1 MTTPSTPLQATL
13 AGLQAS
19 RENVADAYQKLGL
32 AIAAHLAAM
41 VRETFPTAVA
51 VVIEFPE
58 GRLSPVTLD
67 SVLGPAPSAIAIN
80 PTLYDNS
87 GDAEEDDSA
96 PDDPWPYAIE
106 TIEDLAEE
114 YASITHTHNWPWCD
128 TDGRFRVLNFPEPND
143 TEPEKPQVD
152 G

>member
-1 MTTPSTPLQATL
+1 MTTLPTPLQTTL
-13 AGLQAS
+13 AGLQTS
-19 RENVADAYQKLGL
+19 RENVAAAYRKLGL

-58 GRLSPVTLD
+58 GRLSPVKLD
-67 SVLGPAPSAIAIN
+67 SVLGPAPSALATN

-87 GDAEEDDSA
+87 EDAEKGD
-96 PDDPWPYAIE
+96 PLDDPWPYAIE

-114 YASITHTHNWPWCD
+114 YASITHTHNWPGCD
-128 TDGRFRVLNFPEPND
+128 TDGRFRVLNFPELDD
-143 TEPEKPQVD
+143 TEPERPQVD